1 MSRVSEV
8 LIRAFDAWEYTAEPS
23 VLERFEGY
31 HRLLTGRNR
40 MMDLSNVPDEEM
52 PERHYADSV
61 LPILMHRELIRP
73 GDTVLDVGSGA
84 GLPGIPL
91 AILLPDCGFVLLEAN
106 GRRCAFL
113 REVAEEL
120 GLTNVRVLESRAEA
134 AGRDEQYREKC
145 DVTVSRAVAG
155 LPELL
160 EYMLPLTKVGGQA
173 LCWKGRRAEEE
184 MQAAARAAA
193 VLGGAELTALPYGQA
208 EESTLV
214 RAQKR
219 AATPAS
225 YPRREGIPHKRPIV

>member
-1 MSRVSEV
+1 MSLVTEV
-8 LIRAFDAWEYTAEPS
+8 LTRLFEACQYTAGPS

-40 MMDLSNVPDEEM
+40 MMDLSNVPDAEM

-61 LPILMHRELIRP
+61 LPLLMHRELIRP

-113 REVAEEL
+113 REVVEEL
-120 GLTNVRVLESRAEA
+120 GLSNVRVLESRAET
-134 AGRDEQYREKC
+134 AGRDGQYREKC

-184 MQAAARAAA
+184 MRAAVRA
-193 VLGGAELTALPYGQA
+193 AELLGGAELTALPYGPAGESILVCA
-208 EESTLV
+208 E
-214 RAQKR
+214 KR
-219 AATPAS
+219 AATPAV